1 MKNENH
7 TFKDLLFKA
16 GFMNFGKLK
25 RKEICEFLHI
35 TERTLDRWISK
46 NNACP
51 RAVHMLKNKICG
63 SVSLN
68 KKWDGFFIC
77 RDGYLWTP
85 RGLRLE
91 PEYLDKIDFLQRSNQ
106 LNQNNAEDLMKELEH
121 IDRLKEESKLIKV
134 IGTELI
140 NLSDKLKSKKAISEI
155 QKRTGLRSMT
165 PSLSVVNR

>member
-1 MKNENH
+1 MANEK
-7 TFKDLLFKA
+7 TEFSELLFKA
-16 GFMNFGKLK
+16 GFMNFGKLQ
-25 RKEICEFLHI
+25 RKNICKFLHI

-46 NNACP
+46 NSPCP
-51 RAVHMLKNKICG
+51 RAVQMLKGKIEG
-63 SVSLN
+63 VISLDE
-68 KKWDGFFIC
+68 KWNGFFIC

-106 LNQNNAEDLMKELEH
+106 LNQNNAEDLMRELEH
-121 IDRLKEESKLIKV
+121 IDRLKEESQIIKI

-155 QKRTGLRSMT
+155 KKRTGQKST
-165 PSLSVVNR
+165 VPPLSVVNR